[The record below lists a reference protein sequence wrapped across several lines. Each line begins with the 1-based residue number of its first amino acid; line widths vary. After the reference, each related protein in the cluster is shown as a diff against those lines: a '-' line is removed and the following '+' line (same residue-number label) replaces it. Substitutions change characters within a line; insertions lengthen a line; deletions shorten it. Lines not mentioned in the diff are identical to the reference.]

1 MQDRICVVLTA
12 DELEMV
18 INAVNY
24 ERHNNTVTDD
34 YRVELE
40 ALERYLTRQ
49 QGEV

>member
-1 MQDRICVVLTA
+1 MCGPICVLLTA

-40 ALERYLTRQ
+40 NLEKYLNVHQ
-49 QGEV
+49 EEV